1 MTKIHFIL
9 ITLSKNFFLNLS
21 QIYCTDFP
29 DRQKLKGHCYKSI
42 TYCPVIKKVYVAAY
56 YRLVYYDI

>member
-1 MTKIHFIL
+1 METECDKDSLYTDNSFQE
-9 ITLSKNFFLNLS
+9 FFLNLS

-42 TYCPVIKKVYVAAY
+42 TIV
-56 YRLVYYDI
+56 L